1 MELKPIKEIKEV
13 NYPTLSN
20 SKKTNFLKNML
31 LAATA
36 IRPQD
41 MILYVA
47 TPMYVAEPSYM
58 IPLKICKL
66 VRNVTIVTSILSLIL
81 LIKNKIKIKKSISE
95 NGVEEKLKKINKH
108 IKINWIFLILSI
120 IIMIGVII
128 FMRVIEG

>member
-41 MILYVA
+41 MIMYVA

-66 VRNVTIVTSILSLIL
+66 VRNVTIITAILSLIL
-81 LIKNKIKIKKSISE
+81 LIRNKIKIKKSINES
-95 NGVEEKLKKINKH
+95 GVEEKLKKINKH
-108 IKINWIFLILSI
+108 IKINWIFLVLSI
-120 IIMIGVII
+120 IIMIGAII
-128 FMRVIEG
+128 FMKVIEG